1 MESYDT
7 YFVQLRCE
15 ASTRKVGAFFMPKHN
30 RTDRVIKCRKY

>member
-15 ASTRKVGAFFMPKHN
+15 ASTGKVGAFFHAKKINHK
-30 RTDRVIKCRKY
+30 R

>member
-15 ASTRKVGAFFMPKHN
+15 ASTGKVGAFFMPKKTNHK
-30 RTDRVIKCRKY
+30 R

>member
-15 ASTRKVGAFFMPKHN
+15 ASTGKVGAFFMGGCNEK
-30 RTDRVIKCRKY
+30 KFM

>member
-15 ASTRKVGAFFMPKHN
+15 ASTGKVGAFFMLKN
-30 RTDRVIKCRKY
+30 KS